1 MACTSYLQGFST
13 SCGSNLAS
21 IKKMWIGAFE
31 SATFTFNYQQKPN
44 PDYDP
49 DNPGTTPP
57 TIDVLDA
64 DNHKIIESVATAVLG
79 TDKDAWVEFGFKKN
93 TGEMTSEMT
102 RNDNGS
108 FYFTNGANLVFAKQ
122 DQGKRL
128 ALQATAAG
136 ECSMVI
142 LDSNDIYWLIG
153 AKDAVTST
161 TLSATTGVAVGDANQ
176 YTITLS
182 ADEAYFPIPLDE
194 DAASTIIST
203 LTRK

>member
-21 IKKMWIGAFE
+21 IRKMWIGAFE
-31 SATFTFNYQQKPN
+31 SATFTFNYQMT
-44 PDYDP
+44 DDE
-49 DNPGTTPP
+49 TP
-57 TIDVLDA
+57 TQVLDA
-64 DNHKIIESVATAVLG
+64 DGNPIIESVATAVLG
-79 TDKDAWVEFGFKKN
+79 TGEDKWVEFGFKKN

-122 DQGKRL
+122 DQVKRL

-142 LDSNDIYWLIG
+142 LDSNGIYWLIG
-153 AKDAVTST
+153 AKDAVTAT
-161 TLSATTGVAVGDANQ
+161 TLSATTGTAVGDANQ

-182 ADEAYFPIPLDE
+182 ADEAYMPIPLDAS
-194 DAASTIIST
+194 AASTIITS
-203 LTRK
+203 LTGE

>member
-31 SATFTFNYQQKPN
+31 SADFTFNYQLDDEQHQILDVDGKP
-44 PDYDP
+44 
-49 DNPGTTPP
+49 
-57 TIDVLDA
+57 
-64 DNHKIIESVATAVLG
+64 IIESVATATLKADVDPQTPG
-79 TDKDAWVEFGFKKN
+79 NQPAEAWVEFGFKKN

-122 DQGKRL
+122 DQLKRL

-136 ECSMVI
+136 ECSMII
-142 LDSNDIYWLIG
+142 LDSNGIYWLIG
-153 AKDAVTST
+153 AENAVTAT

-182 ADEAYFPIPLDE
+182 ADEAYMPIPLDD
-194 DAASTIIST
+194 DAKETIIQA
-203 LTRK
+203 LTPAQS

>member
-31 SATFTFNYQQKPN
+31 SATFTFNYQMT
-44 PDYDP
+44 DDE
-49 DNPGTTPP
+49 TPSQ
-57 TIDVLDA
+57 VLDA
-64 DNHKIIESVATAVLG
+64 DGNPIIESVATAVLG
-79 TDKDAWVEFGFKKN
+79 TGEDNWVEFGFRKN

-122 DQGKRL
+122 DQVKRL

-142 LDSNDIYWLIG
+142 LDSNGIYWLIG
-153 AKDAVTST
+153 AKDAVTAT

-182 ADEAYFPIPLDE
+182 ADEAYMPIPLDAT
-194 DAASTIIST
+194 AASTIIT
-203 LTRK
+203 ALTGE

>member
-31 SATFTFNYQQKPN
+31 SATFTFNYQMT
-44 PDYDP
+44 DDE
-49 DNPGTTPP
+49 TP
-57 TIDVLDA
+57 TQVLDA
-64 DNHKIIESVATAVLG
+64 DGNPIIESVATAVLG
-79 TDKDAWVEFGFKKN
+79 TGEDKWVEFGFKKN

-122 DQGKRL
+122 DQVKRL

-142 LDSNDIYWLIG
+142 LDSNGIYWLIG
-153 AKDAVTST
+153 AKDAVTAT

-182 ADEAYFPIPLDE
+182 ADEAYFPIPLDAT
-194 DAASTIIST
+194 AASTIITS
-203 LTRK
+203 LTGE

>member
-1 MACTSYLQGFST
+1 MACTTYLQGFST

-31 SATFTFNYQQKPN
+31 SATFTFNYQMT
-44 PDYDP
+44 DDE
-49 DNPGTTPP
+49 TP
-57 TIDVLDA
+57 TQVLDA
-64 DNHKIIESVATAVLG
+64 DGNPIIESVATAVLG
-79 TDKDAWVEFGFKKN
+79 TGEDNWVEFGFRKN

-142 LDSNDIYWLIG
+142 LDSNGIYWLIG
-153 AKDAVTST
+153 AKDAVTAT

-182 ADEAYFPIPLDE
+182 ADEAYMPIPLDAS
-194 DAASTIIST
+194 AASTIITS
-203 LTRK
+203 LTGE

>member
-31 SATFTFNYQQKPN
+31 SADFTFNYQKDESDQ
-44 PDYDP
+44 Y
-49 DNPGTTPP
+49 
-57 TIDVLDA
+57 VLDA
-64 DNHKIIESVATAVLG
+64 DGHKIIESVATATLKADVDPQTAG
-79 TDKDAWVEFGFKKN
+79 NQPAEAWVEFGFRKN

-136 ECSMVI
+136 ECSMII
-142 LDSNDIYWLIG
+142 LDSNGIYWLIG
-153 AKDAVTST
+153 AENAVTAS

-182 ADEAYFPIPLDE
+182 ADEAYMPIPLDD
-194 DAASTIIST
+194 DAKETIIQA
-203 LTRK
+203 LTPAQS

>member
-21 IKKMWIGAFE
+21 IRKMWIGAFE
-31 SATFTFNYQQKPN
+31 SATFTFNYQMT
-44 PDYDP
+44 DDE
-49 DNPGTTPP
+49 TPVQ
-57 TIDVLDA
+57 VLDA
-64 DNHKIIESVATAVLG
+64 DGKPIIESVATAVLKPNE
-79 TDKDAWVEFGFKKN
+79 DNWVEFGFKKN

-122 DQGKRL
+122 DQVKRL

-153 AKDAVTST
+153 AKDAVTAT

-182 ADEAYFPIPLDE
+182 ADEAYMPIPLDAS
-194 DAASTIIST
+194 AASTIIT
-203 LTRK
+203 ALTGE